1 MQFSIMKM
9 EKRHIKPCAELF
21 IDTFSRD
28 PWNDSF
34 SSIEEVETYFL
45 SFFEYNSFL
54 GFVGTAD
61 QEIAALCLG
70 MKKPWMKGIEYY
82 IDQFCVAHSLQRQGI
97 GSLFL
102 AEIQRYLD
110 HNNMNGILL
119 NTEKSFPAYEFYLK
133 NGFREL
139 DGLVCLG
146 RE

>member
-1 MQFSIMKM
+1 
-9 EKRHIKPCAELF
+9 
-21 IDTFSRD
+21 
-28 PWNDSF
+28 
-34 SSIEEVETYFL
+34 
-45 SFFEYNSFL
+45 
-54 GFVGTAD
+54 
-61 QEIAALCLG
+61 

-82 IDQFCVAHSLQRQGI
+82 IDQFCVAHSLQRQEI